1 MGKIEEKLWQKV
13 NRYIP
18 YLKWVPFLRMVAV
31 CNNLAFGKV
40 DEKSDIDIFVVA
52 KRGRLFTV
60 RILVTLIL
68 QVFGVRRHGKKV
80 AGRFCLSFFV
90 DDSFLDL
97 SKISVE
103 NDVYL
108 AYWVASLKPVIDDG
122 VSEEFWGK
130 NKWVEVFFESEVN
143 HDLSKVVARPKNFF
157 SFLFP
162 RFVENLLRAWQ
173 LKRARRKALKASA
186 GADLMVEENILKFH
200 NIDRRKYYRDRWVE
214 MYGDQKITTEKFSSL
229 LK

>member
-13 NRYIP
+13 NRCIP

-68 QVFGVRRHGKKV
+68 HILGVRRHGGKV

-97 SKISVE
+97 SKIAIE

-108 AYWVASLKPVIDDG
+108 AYWVASLKPIIDDG
-122 VSEEFWGK
+122 VSGEFWRE
-130 NKWVEVFFESEVN
+130 NEWVRNFFEGEAKYDVSRI
-143 HDLSKVVARPKNFF
+143 LARPSNIFA
-157 SFLFP
+157 FLFP
-162 RFVENLLRAWQ
+162 KFVESLLKRWQ
-173 LKRARRKALKASA
+173 LKRARKKALTASA

-200 NIDRRKYYRDRWVE
+200 NIDRRKYYRDKWVE
-214 MYGDQKITTEKFSSL
+214 MYGNQKLSGEKFKAL
-229 LK
+229 